1 MFGGLPQAALGL
13 RWRSFDFGRVDAQID
28 AARGQEAEALAAYR
42 LAVLRATEGRERL
55 LRPRQ
60 TRGPVRHPDAGESS
74 LARAN
79 SFAAYQGGDVSPI
92 EVLDA
97 DGNLLQARDAKAQA
111 QTEVARAAIASFRA
125 LGGGWDAGS
134 NRFYSNLSIINHR

>member
-1 MFGGLPQAALGL
+1 MP
-13 RWRSFDFGRVDAQID
+13 R
-28 AARGQEAEALAAYR
+28 AARRPKPWRPTGWPCC
-42 LAVLRATEGRERL
+42 G
-55 LRPRQ
+55 RPRVENGFSALVKREAQ
-60 TRGPVRHPDAGESS
+60 FGILTRGESS